1 MVIFHSYV
9 NVYQRVTI
17 PSHQRNPSTVNISQL
32 SWTFKS
38 HNGTCPNLVFAPCN
52 GVRLS
57 LFGGSQRRKR
67 CTPLLPK
74 VRPVFKQPTTKG
86 WRSLAAVLPWRRWRG
101 IDALKV
107 GQGILMYSAYG
118 AHLGKFN
125 WKSKHTF
132 NNQKVKSQNIEND
145 RQRYSMSGAKI
156 HVASNRTLRS
166 ELRWSCA
173 ELGQF
178 LPRSPARWCPKEVG
192 W

>member
-67 CTPLLPK
+67 CTSPS
-74 VRPVFKQPTTKG
+74 FQAADNKG
-86 WRSLAAVLPWRRWRG
+86 LALAGSCFCHGEDDVASMHWK
-101 IDALKV
+101 A

-125 WKSKHTF
+125 WKSKHT
-132 NNQKVKSQNIEND
+132 
-145 RQRYSMSGAKI
+145 G
-156 HVASNRTLRS
+156 
-166 ELRWSCA
+166 
-173 ELGQF
+173 
-178 LPRSPARWCPKEVG
+178 WCPSVISWFINPINYSYICHKP
-192 W
+192 